1 MPVDKFGRGDYGETN
16 IIQHT
21 FTSSREHA
29 DDIYLRRDGGN
40 VATGSISMAGNTLN
54 DVGNP
59 TADYDVATKS
69 YCDNRARKIF
79 NGYIPA
85 MTSFAGRMNQKM
97 GFKATASSIRNNNH
111 IADNPFNGFYSEGHG
126 SGGEWLT
133 LNQTR
138 DFWIQIEVPDLVR
151 IWRVD
156 LRGRDCGSN
165 KIYHWKL
172 EGSTDGEN
180 YTALLTLPNPTYL
193 DNTVKKF
200 LVDIDNSYNYYRLY
214 CFRGEP
220 FTPGLS
226 YMQLY
231 IYSE

>member
-85 MTSFAGRMNQKM
+85 LTSFAGTMNQKM
-97 GFKATASSIRNNNH
+97 GFKATATSIRNNNY

-126 SGGEWLT
+126 GGGEWIT

-156 LRGRDCGSN
+156 LRCRDSGSN

-180 YTALLTLPNPTYL
+180 YTALLTPPNPTYL
-193 DNTVKKF
+193 DNTIKKF
-200 LVDIDNSYNYYRLY
+200 LVDTDNSYNYYRLIIILWY
-214 CFRGEP
+214 N
-220 FTPGLS
+220 
-226 YMQLY
+226 
-231 IYSE
+231 INH